1 VVLVFVVAVLAVT
14 AVVLVG
20 GGRLAA
26 LRVRA
31 VRLLV
36 AAAVVQIGTS
46 VAAPGSAVLRGVALV
61 LTALL
66 VALFMV
72 GNRALAGT
80 PLIGAGLLL
89 NVVVIAANGAM
100 PVSVAAAGRAGLTAA
115 ELGLAQDGLREPVDD
130 STRLRWLG
138 DVIPF
143 ALPLRPQVVSPGD
156 VLVASGVGLLLVGA
170 RTRHTPRRAVRS
182 TILERDSTTSGSYS

>member
-1 VVLVFVVAVLAVT
+1 MVLVFVVAMLAV
-14 AVVLVG
+14 AAAVLVG

-36 AAAVVQIGTS
+36 AAAVVQVGTS
-46 VAAPGSAVLRGVALV
+46 VAAPSSAVMRGVALV
-61 LTALL
+61 LTVLL

-72 GNRALAGT
+72 GNRGLAGT
-80 PLIGAGLLL
+80 PLIAAGLLL
-89 NVVVIAANGAM
+89 NLVVIAANGAM
-100 PVSVAAAGRAGLTAA
+100 PVSLAAAGRAGLTAA
-115 ELGLAQDGLREPVDD
+115 DLSLAQDGLREPVDED
-130 STRLRWLG
+130 TRLRWLG

-182 TILERDSTTSGSYS
+182 TILESDSTTSGSYS